1 MDGRKMALQD
11 SCENGNES
19 TVEVEADVH
28 LQTNDWYA
36 TFYITC
42 YKGHDGTA
50 QLLLKNGADV
60 ILQTLLSIAIYNGH
74 GVKAQLFLNMVL
86 MKI

>member
-1 MDGRKMALQD
+1 MALQD

-28 LQTNDWYA
+28 LQTNDWFA

-60 ILQTLLSIAIYNGH
+60 ILQDSPCPRGNTGESIKRMGELISA
-74 GVKAQLFLNMVL
+74 
-86 MKI
+86 